1 MKYLRRFNESIKYED
16 FENLIFDIKDLEYGL
31 NDMDV
36 ELHIYPD
43 PEKDPIRFNLLRM
56 YLGDSISSK
65 PCDFRIEFKIN
76 GSTSRM
82 TTDECDNLLRIIN
95 HLKQIV
101 SDFGFVIKDFSN
113 DRIRISTS
121 GYLLMQKSL
130 TDIKFIIEKK

>member
-1 MKYLRRFNESIKYED
+1 MKYLKKYNESIKYED
-16 FENLIFDIKDLEYGL
+16 FENLIFDIKDLEYDL

-56 YLGDSISSK
+56 YLGHSLRNA
-65 PCDFRIEFKIN
+65 PCLFRIELKIN
-76 GSTSRM
+76 GSTSKM

-95 HLKQIV
+95 HLKSIV
-101 SDFGFVIKDFSN
+101 NDFGFVISDLISM
-113 DRIRISTS
+113 DRMN
-121 GYLLMQKSL
+121 GYLLMQKGL